1 MTIAIIGAGL
11 AGASAAAELRDR
23 GHEGDIVLVGAESQ
37 APYERPPLSK
47 DILLGKGTAAD
58 AAVKDEGWYDEQRIE
73 LVTGARVQSVDTAAR
88 SFEVDGRTITYDQL
102 LLATGATSRHL
113 PMADESGVPVAYLRT
128 LEESQALREH
138 LAGHLLVVGAGWIGL
153 EVASAARQAGGTVTV
168 VESAPLPLVGPIGE
182 DMARV
187 FADLHREHGVDL
199 HLDTSLTTLEQD
211 EGGVLRRDAGAS
223 KGGTRALLSDGTE
236 VRPDLVLVAIGAE
249 PDTALAEAA
258 GLDVDRGVLVDARLR
273 TSDPHIWA
281 AGDIAVHDHPDL
293 GRLRVEHWD
302 TAIQQGR
309 HAARSMLG
317 DATPYTRQPYFFTDQ
332 YDLGMEYVGHL
343 GRDGYDEIVVRGD
356 HAARVLNAVM
366 IAGGRVV
373 AGMHTNDWD
382 ATDHLRAWVG
392 REVTDRLRDTT
403 IALADTREG

>member
-11 AGASAAAELRDR
+11 TGASAAVELREQ
-23 GHEGDIVLVGAESQ
+23 GYEGDIVLVGAEPH

-58 AAVKDEGWYDEQRIE
+58 AAVKDEGWYAEHRVE
-73 LVTGARVQSVDTAAR
+73 LVTGAPVTSLDTAAR
-88 SFEVDGRTITYDQL
+88 SLEVGGRTIGYDRL

-113 PMADESGVPVAYLRT
+113 PMADASGVPVAYLRT
-128 LEESQALREH
+128 IEESEALLPH
-138 LAGHLLVVGAGWIGL
+138 LGGHLLVIGAGWIGL

-168 VESAPLPLVGPIGE
+168 VESAALPLVGAIGP

-199 HLDTSLTTLEQD
+199 HLETSLTTLEQD
-211 EGGVLRRDAGAS
+211 EGGA
-223 KGGTRALLSDGTE
+223 RAVLSDGTE
-236 VRPDLVLVAIGAE
+236 VRPDLVLVAIGAVPE
-249 PDTALAEAA
+249 TSLAESA
-258 GLDVDRGVLVDARLR
+258 GVDVDHGVLVDARLR
-273 TSDPHIWA
+273 TSAEDVWA

-309 HAARSMLG
+309 HAARGMLG
-317 DATPYTRQPYFFTDQ
+317 DEAPYTRPPYFFTDQ
-332 YDLGMEYVGHL
+332 YDLGMEYVGHP
-343 GRDGYDEIVVRGD
+343 GPEGYDEVVVRGD
-356 HAARVLNAVM
+356 RATRVLNAVM
-366 IAGGRVV
+366 VSGGRVV

-382 ATDHLRAWVG
+382 ATDSLRAWLG
-392 REVTDRLRDTT
+392 REASDRLRDTSVP
-403 IALADTREG
+403 LGDTLQG

>member
-11 AGASAAAELRDR
+11 TGASAAAELREQGYD
-23 GHEGDIVLVGAESQ
+23 GDIVLVGAEPH

-58 AAVKDEGWYDEQRIE
+58 AAAKDEGWYADNGVE
-73 LVTGARVQSVDTAAR
+73 LITGTRVTTLDTAAR
-88 SFEVDGRTITYDQL
+88 TFEVDGRTISYDDL
-102 LLATGATSRHL
+102 LIATGATSRHL

-128 LEESQALREH
+128 VEESEELKQH
-138 LAGHLLVVGAGWIGL
+138 LGGSLLIVGAGWIGL
-153 EVASAARQAGGTVTV
+153 EVASAARAAGGAVTV
-168 VESAPLPLVGPIGE
+168 VESAPLPLVGAIGE

-211 EGGVLRRDAGAS
+211 EGG
-223 KGGTRALLSDGTE
+223 TRAVLSDGTE
-236 VRPDLVLVAIGAE
+236 VRPDLVLVAIGAV

-258 GLDVDRGVLVDARLR
+258 GLEVDHGILVDARLR
-273 TSDPHIWA
+273 TSDPHVYA
-281 AGDIAVHDHPDL
+281 AGDVAHHDHPEL

-302 TAIQQGR
+302 TAIKQGQ

-317 DATPYTRQPYFFTDQ
+317 GEEPYARQPYFFTDQ

-343 GRDGYDEIVVRGD
+343 GREGYDEIVVRGD
-356 HAARVLNAVM
+356 HASRVLNAVM
-366 IAGGRVV
+366 ISDGTVV
-373 AGMHTNDWD
+373 AAMHTNDWD
-382 ATDHLRAWVG
+382 ATDHLRAWLG
-392 REVTDRLRDTT
+392 RDATDRLRDTSV
-403 IALADTREG
+403 ALADTLEG

>member
-11 AGASAAAELRDR
+11 TGASAAAELREQGYD
-23 GHEGDIVLVGAESQ
+23 GDIVLVGAESH

-58 AAVKDEGWYDEQRIE
+58 AAAKDEGWYADNGVE
-73 LVTGARVQSVDTAAR
+73 LITGTRVTALDTAAR
-88 SFEVDGRTITYDQL
+88 TFEVDGRTISYDDL
-102 LLATGATSRHL
+102 LIATGATSRHL

-128 LEESQALREH
+128 IEESEALKEH
-138 LAGHLLVVGAGWIGL
+138 LGGSLLIIGAGWIGL
-153 EVASAARQAGGTVTV
+153 EVASAARAAGGAVTV
-168 VESAPLPLVGPIGE
+168 VESAPLPLVGAIGE
-182 DMARV
+182 DMGRL

-211 EGGVLRRDAGAS
+211 EGVVLRSDEGAS
-223 KGGTRALLSDGTE
+223 KGGTRAVLSDGTE

-258 GLDVDRGVLVDARLR
+258 GLDVDHGILVDARLR
-273 TSDPHIWA
+273 TSDPHVYA
-281 AGDIAVHDHPDL
+281 AGDVAHHDHPDL

-302 TAIQQGR
+302 TAIKQGQ

-317 DATPYTRQPYFFTDQ
+317 GQEPYARQPYFFTDQ

-356 HAARVLNAVM
+356 HASRVLNAVM
-366 IAGGRVV
+366 ITDGTVV
-373 AGMHTNDWD
+373 AAMHTNDWD
-382 ATDHLRAWVG
+382 ATDHLRAWLG
-392 REVTDRLRDTT
+392 REATDRLRDTSV
-403 IALADTREG
+403 ALADTLEG

>member
-1 MTIAIIGAGL
+1 MTIVIIGAGL
-11 AGASAAAELRDR
+11 TGASAAAELR
-23 GHEGDIVLVGAESQ
+23 GQGYEGDIVLVGAEPHP
-37 APYERPPLSK
+37 PYERPPLSK

-58 AAVKDEGWYDEQRIE
+58 AAVQDPGWYDEHRVE
-73 LVTGARVQSVDTAAR
+73 LVTGEPVTSLDTAAR
-88 SFEVDGRTITYDQL
+88 TFEVGGRTVAYDDL
-102 LLATGATSRHL
+102 LLATGASSRHL

-128 LEESQALREH
+128 VEESEALVEH
-138 LAGHLLVVGAGWIGL
+138 LSGDLLIVGAGWIGL

-168 VESAPLPLVGPIGE
+168 LESAPLPLVGAIGA

-199 HLDTSLTTLEQD
+199 HLETSLTSLEQD
-211 EGGVLRRDAGAS
+211 EGG
-223 KGGTRALLSDGTE
+223 TRAVLSDGTE
-236 VRPDLVLVAIGAE
+236 VRPDLVLVAIGAVPE
-249 PDTALAEAA
+249 TSLAESA
-258 GLDVDRGVLVDARLR
+258 GLDVDHGVLVDARLR
-273 TSDPHIWA
+273 TSDEHVWA
-281 AGDIAVHDHPDL
+281 AGDIAHHDHPDL

-317 DATPYTRQPYFFTDQ
+317 DETPYTRQPYFFTDQ

-356 HAARVLNAVM
+356 HATRVLNAVM
-366 IAGGRVV
+366 ISGGRVV

-382 ATDHLRAWVG
+382 ATDSLRAWLG
-392 REVTDRLRDTT
+392 REATDRLRDPSVP
-403 IALADTREG
+403 LADTLDG

>member
-11 AGASAAAELRDR
+11 TGASAAAELREQGYD
-23 GHEGDIVLVGAESQ
+23 GDIVLVGAEPH

-58 AAVKDEGWYDEQRIE
+58 AAAKDEGWYADNGVE
-73 LVTGARVQSVDTAAR
+73 LITGTRVTTLDTAAR
-88 SFEVDGRTITYDQL
+88 TFEVDGRTISYDDL
-102 LLATGATSRHL
+102 LIATGATSRHL

-128 LEESQALREH
+128 VEESEELK
-138 LAGHLLVVGAGWIGL
+138 GHLGGSLLIVGAGWIGL
-153 EVASAARQAGGTVTV
+153 EVASAARAAGGAVTV
-168 VESAPLPLVGPIGE
+168 VESAPLPLVGAIGE

-211 EGGVLRRDAGAS
+211 EGG
-223 KGGTRALLSDGTE
+223 TRAVLSDGTE
-236 VRPDLVLVAIGAE
+236 VRPDLVLVAIGAV

-258 GLDVDRGVLVDARLR
+258 GLEVDHGILVDARLR
-273 TSDPHIWA
+273 TSDPHVYA
-281 AGDIAVHDHPDL
+281 AGDVAHHDHPEL

-302 TAIQQGR
+302 TAIKQGQ

-317 DATPYTRQPYFFTDQ
+317 GEEPYARQPYFFTDQ

-343 GRDGYDEIVVRGD
+343 GREGYDEIVVRGD
-356 HAARVLNAVM
+356 HASRVLNAVM
-366 IAGGRVV
+366 ISDGTVV
-373 AGMHTNDWD
+373 AAMHTNDWD
-382 ATDHLRAWVG
+382 ATDHLRAWLG
-392 REVTDRLRDTT
+392 RDATDRLRDTSV
-403 IALADTREG
+403 ALADTFEG